1 MAITYIKQGKPA
13 TLPPPTNRETKTGG
27 NCNAKL
33 NIIHAIVN
41 AAKETKNKAVLKAIA
56 AISLLGVIPG
66 IQAAPEYEAQPICM
80 RVASA
85 INQLRAVRSQFKAID
100 EILTQNN
107 L

>member
-13 TLPPPTNRETKTGG
+13 TPPPVVPKETKAGG

-33 NIIHAIVN
+33 NIIQQIISAC
-41 AAKETKNKAVLKAIA
+41 KETKNRAVLKTIA
-56 AISLLGVIPG
+56 AISLLGVVPG
-66 IQAAPEYEAQPICM
+66 IQAAPEFAAQPICM

-85 INQLRAVRSQFKAID
+85 INQLRAVRSQSKAID
-100 EILTQNN
+100 EILTQNK